1 VDPTN
6 GVQSLPVQAGTPG
19 GRLASGSTN
28 GIDNRLIRLEVGGEV
43 NIRSLPRAEAAQRSC
58 RRATRSALRLASG

>member
-6 GVQSLPVQAGTPG
+6 GVQSLLVQAGTPG
-19 GRLASGSTN
+19 SRLASGSTD

-43 NIRSLPRAEAAQRSC
+43 NIRSLPRAEAQRSC